1 MIEKYS
7 PPLHRLL
14 AQALLPFGTSAMLVT
29 VGRAKGYGQDDPPLV
44 LAEVAG
50 SKTIFLFVFK
60 AIAQEKCHTLLGI
73 TWCFPNKEVGKAY
86 R

>member
-14 AQALLPFGTSAMLVT
+14 AQALLLFSTSAMLVT
-29 VGRAKGYGQDDPPLV
+29 VGRAKRYGQDDPPLV

-50 SKTIFLFVFK
+50 SKTFFVCLFLK
-60 AIAQEKCHTLLGI
+60 LLLKKSA
-73 TWCFPNKEVGKAY
+73 THY
-86 R
+86 